1 MSSEAYSFWL
11 VPEEPV
17 ERELGTLVRAL
28 APVFGMPAFAPHA
41 TVQGD
46 LDLAAD
52 EGRGLWR
59 QVVPCRCARTRRR
72 LVRGRVLHGPQDAR

>member
-1 MSSEAYSFWL
+1 MSGEAYSFWL

-17 ERELGTLVRAL
+17 ERELSTLVRAL

-46 LDLAAD
+46 LDFAFPD
-52 EGRGLWR
+52 REI
-59 QVVPCRCARTRRR
+59 TF
-72 LVRGRVLHGPQDAR
+72 HGA